1 MHSNNP
7 SKHALKVFYPSSLC
21 ILLLLI
27 AQGCSSVNKIN
38 TIQSNEIK
46 LNPTD
51 VVLFTGFNMN
61 DSQTSQT
68 MLSQTKEI
76 LEAYGV
82 ETQYLQD
89 KEVQER
95 LLRLA
100 ITSYNGSTQQQADPA
115 SIIFKSGGFDY
126 IFSVVDVNEFE
137 EGINSI
143 DGFEKVKVNS
153 GIVFLVY
160 ATTEQKVIASY
171 QLAGK
176 SMSEDEKAN
185 RHILTNY
192 VKVIHKLI
200 KTSK

>member
-7 SKHALKVFYPSSLC
+7 YKQTLKVFYLSVLC
-21 ILLLLI
+21 MLLLLV

-38 TIQSNEIK
+38 TLKSNEIK

-68 MLSQTKEI
+68 MLSQTKGI

-100 ITSYNGSTQQQADPA
+100 ITSYNGSTQHADPA

-143 DGFEKVKVNS
+143 DGFEKVNVNS

-160 ATTEQKVIASY
+160 ATTDQKVIASY

-185 RHILTNY
+185 RHIFTNY
-192 VKVIHKLI
+192 AKGIHKLI
-200 KTSK
+200 KASK